1 MGIFVYRSTTTI
13 FLLTFLHLDPL
24 GLEEVPQL
32 VDLLLQ
38 LPDELGVGVLVHHGL
53 ADDLL
58 RPIGVPL
65 EVE

>member
-1 MGIFVYRSTTTI
+1 MRIRISFYLQECAR
-13 FLLTFLHLDPL
+13 TFLHLDPL

-58 RPIGVPL
+58 RPIGVPS
-65 EVE
+65 